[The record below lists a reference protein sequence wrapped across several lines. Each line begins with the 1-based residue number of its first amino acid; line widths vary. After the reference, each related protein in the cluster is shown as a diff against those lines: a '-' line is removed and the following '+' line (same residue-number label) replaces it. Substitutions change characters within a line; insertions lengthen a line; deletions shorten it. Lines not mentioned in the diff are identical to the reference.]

1 MADAGPG
8 ESGSIR
14 VEVAYALPERQHL
27 ITLAIPAGT
36 TVRDAIER
44 SGLAAACPEIDP
56 ATCAVGVFGR
66 VVEDDYAPAAGDRIE
81 IYRPLRMDPK
91 EARRARARG

>member
-1 MADAGPG
+1 MADNESS

-36 TVRDAIER
+36 DVRGAIER
-44 SGLAAACPEIDP
+44 SGVASACPEIDP
-56 ATCAVGVFGR
+56 ATCAVGVFGHL
-66 VVEDDYAPAAGDRIE
+66 VDDDYVPAAGDRIE

-91 EARRARARG
+91 QARRARAGK